1 MHKSEA
7 RAQWIGKDEKEPSG
21 RDIPDS
27 VFAARH
33 KDVQYAAGAAGSR
46 ECKAGEDSTQSTLD
60 SWRVPGDEDASQG
73 GSQADGRARRASAA
87 KKIKYTDGD
96 SE

>member
-1 MHKSEA
+1 VD
-7 RAQWIGKDEKEPSG
+7 RQ
-21 RDIPDS
+21 S

-46 ECKAGEDSTQSTLD
+46 ECKAGESTLG

-87 KKIKYTDGD
+87 QKIKYTDGG